1 MKRYCAVVA
10 YEGAGYCGW
19 QSQTRGDSVQ
29 EQIESALKQITGAKI
44 NIVAAGR
51 TDAGVNARGQIFH
64 FDTEMEMPCRK
75 WMGALNGHLPMD
87 IRIRRIEDAGPHF
100 HARYCVRAKR
110 YDYCIHLGEYD
121 VFSRNYAY
129 QCPYPIDAQKMEEA
143 SRCLIGTHDF
153 SSFSANSWQ
162 ETPNQV
168 RTIYSITFSRRDDF
182 LTISYYGRGFLRYMV
197 RMMTAALLEVGRGRM
212 EPQDVRM
219 MLEARSK
226 TIARRNAH
234 PEGLTLVQ
242 VDTFEVCAATDR
254 LMVRE
259 YLPEDP
265 LPFDWQLADLERR
278 ARDKTLPRA
287 YALSDR
293 HSSTLFGWLILHGEP
308 LQGELA
314 VREGTDPAQ
323 VQELLGQLRETFP
336 QLQASGLSAI
346 PLSSAGN
353 RLAEA
358 DFY

>member
-29 EQIESALKQITGAKI
+29 EQIESALHEITGTKI

-51 TDAGVNARGQIFH
+51 TDAGVSARGQIFH

-75 WMGALNGHLPMD
+75 WMGALNGHLPLD
-87 IRIRRIEDAGPHF
+87 IRIRRIEDVGPHF

-110 YDYCIHLGEYD
+110 YDYCIHLGEFD

-129 QCPYPIDAQKMEEA
+129 QCPYPIDAGQMEEA
-143 SRCLIGTHDF
+143 SRYLVGTHDF
-153 SSFSANSWQ
+153 SSFCANSRQ
-162 ETPNQV
+162 ETPHQV

-212 EPQDVRM
+212 KPQDVQA

-265 LPFDWQLADLERR
+265 LPFDWQLADLEKRVR
-278 ARDKTLPRA
+278 EKTLPRA

-293 HSSTLFGWLILHGEP
+293 HSSTLFGWLILFGEP
-308 LQGELA
+308 LQAELA
-314 VREGTDPAQ
+314 VSEAADPAE
-323 VQELLGQLRETFP
+323 VQEISRQLQEYFP
-336 QLQASGLSAI
+336 QLQEAGLRTIPSG
-346 PLSSAGN
+346 SAGN
-353 RLAEA
+353 RLA
-358 DFY
+358 